1 VFQQLLGAIGAHGAF
16 GAAGERRPFED
27 LPLVGCSQT
36 LNTPDASVV
45 PCARMKIM
53 LTDTPVD

>member
-1 VFQQLLGAIGAHGAF
+1 MESGLTPGATKL
-16 GAAGERRPFED
+16 AA
-27 LPLVGCSQT
+27 